1 MAKQITLTHEGKTY
15 VLEYTR
21 KSIEQMERNGFR
33 IEDITEKPITALPT
47 LFAGAFLAN
56 ERWTKRLVIDD
67 IFDNIVNKT
76 ELIGKLAELYN
87 EPLASMLEEPEE
99 DEKNVEWEATF

>member
-21 KSIEQMERNGFR
+21 KSIEQMERSGFR
-33 IEDITEKPITALPT
+33 IEDITEKPITALPA

-99 DEKNVEWEATF
+99 DEKNVGWEATF

>member
-15 VLEYTR
+15 ILEYTR
-21 KSIEQMERNGFR
+21 KSIAQMERSGFR
-33 IEDITEKPITALPT
+33 IDDITEKPISALPT

-56 ERWTKRLVIDD
+56 SYYTKRSVIND
-67 IFDNIVNKT
+67 IFDNIVNKS

-87 EPLASMLEEPEE
+87 EPLSSMLEEPEE
-99 DEKNVEWEATF
+99 NEKNVGWEATF